1 MHNGDQMNRVYR
13 ILQPIGQ
20 GSIGTVYLAY
30 HENLKKY
37 VVMKKICSAK
47 LDPDKY
53 RNEVDILKSL
63 HHRYLPQVYDYV
75 QMDGGIFTVMDY
87 IPGYDL
93 KTYCDYGWQFDEQCL
108 TRWFLQLCDV
118 LDYLHT
124 RQPKILH
131 CDIKPANI
139 MVTDKGDVCLIDFNV
154 SLDEGHSGQLA
165 GLSPAYASPEQLRKA
180 QIARQGKNSSHI
192 RLDERSDIYS
202 VGAVFYELMSRLSP
216 KVRREEGIMLKDM
229 ELPYSGAFIR
239 IIDKCMMIDRSRRFK
254 SVVQITRALGHKE
267 RWSGQWRRLMAASW
281 ILDGAF
287 FLSCLL
293 GICLIIFGWRQIQ
306 QDNFFTRY
314 DQYMEQAF
322 VLYEQVQDMDQIGSF
337 MENGLELL
345 NDDGYKPFLDKY
357 PGQKANLLYCIA
369 QAAMAEEDY
378 ISAQRYLEAAA
389 SCDPENADLFRDLA
403 ICEAKCNELAAAQG
417 TLAKAIKLGLPE
429 SDAALVYAQ
438 MAYLEGDYS
447 KAYLLAVKAAQTI
460 EGAGKTGADSSSSKK
475 ASGSIA
481 GDSFLVSQAAVLAVS
496 ACDRLGNYSEGF
508 EFTKTM
514 VKNTRGAEKYLW
526 LQKGGE
532 LCVMAFEQEGGS
544 QAGGQRGS
552 GTNTQN
558 ASGTNGQSHTVDKNS
573 FALEG
578 ISCYEQLKSAG
589 CAGLTDLYNLA
600 YLYENTGQL
609 KKCKA
614 LLEEMSEEYPE
625 NYEITAQLAYIYYRI
640 ENDLPLSQRDYLSVA
655 RLYEKA
661 RELCLAAGGSL
672 ERSAQLL
679 QLKEIIEELKAKGW
693 LDVTVHRGA
702 VNSNGLQK
710 MCRLEV
716 AEYVLCRD
724 RYFDCCL
731 YSLHKYEGMA
741 DTAKE
746 KA

>member
-1 MHNGDQMNRVYR
+1 MYSGDQMNRVYR

-30 HENLKKY
+30 HENLKKH
-37 VVMKKICSAK
+37 VVMKKICSAN

-63 HHRYLPQVYDYV
+63 HHRYLPQVYDFV

-87 IPGYDL
+87 ISGYDL
-93 KTYCDYGWQFDEQCL
+93 KAYIDNGWQFDEQCL
-108 TRWFLQLCDV
+108 TRWLLQLCDV

-154 SLDEGHSGQLA
+154 SLDEEHSGQLA
-165 GLSPAYASPEQLRKA
+165 GLSPAYASPEQLRKD

-202 VGAVFYELMSRLSP
+202 VGAVFYELMSRLNP
-216 KVRREEGIMLKDM
+216 KARREGGIMLKDM
-229 ELPYSGAFIR
+229 ELPYSGALIR

-254 SVVQITRALGHKE
+254 SAAQISQALGHKE
-267 RWSGQWRRLMAASW
+267 RWSGQWRRLMAAGW

-287 FLSCLL
+287 FASCIL

-306 QDNFFTRY
+306 QDNFFKSY
-314 DQYMEQAF
+314 DQYMEQAY
-322 VLYEQVQDMDQIGSF
+322 VLYEQVQDMEQIGSF

-345 NDDGYKPFLDKY
+345 GDDGYKPFFDKY

-369 QAAMAEEDY
+369 QAAMAGEDY
-378 ISAQRYLEAAA
+378 ISARTYLEDAA
-389 SCDPENADLFRDLA
+389 SCDPGNADLFRDLA
-403 ICEAKCNELAAAQG
+403 ICEAKCNDLAAAQG
-417 TLAKAIKLGLPE
+417 TLAKAIKLGLSE

-438 MAYLEGDYS
+438 MAYWESDYS
-447 KAYLLAVKAAQTI
+447 NAYQLAVKAAQTI
-460 EGAGKTGADSSSSKK
+460 EGVGEPGAGSRSSQI
-475 ASGSIA
+475 AAGSIA

-496 ACDRLGNYSEGF
+496 ACGRLGNYSEGF

-514 VKNTRGAEKYLW
+514 VENTRGAEKYLW

-532 LCVMAFEQEGGS
+532 LCVMALEQE
-544 QAGGQRGS
+544 GS
-552 GTNTQN
+552 GTN
-558 ASGTNGQSHTVDKNS
+558 SQSHTVDKNS
-573 FALEG
+573 LALEG
-578 ISCYEQLKSAG
+578 ISCYEQLKAAG
-589 CAGLTDLYNLA
+589 YAGLTDLYNLA

-609 KKCKA
+609 KDCKA